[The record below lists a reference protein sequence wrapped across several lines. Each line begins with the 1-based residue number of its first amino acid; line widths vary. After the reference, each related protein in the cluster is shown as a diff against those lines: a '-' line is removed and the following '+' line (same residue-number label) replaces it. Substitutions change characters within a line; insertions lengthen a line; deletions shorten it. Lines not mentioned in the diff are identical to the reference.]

1 MIYLSNWNGI
11 ITADMNLKDSQFMI
25 VLDILSPA
33 ISINQIT
40 VTVLQWLKGQTSDS
54 CQYESG
60 KNVERICSESEI
72 RNDYLVYGNIVF

>member
-1 MIYLSNWNGI
+1 
-11 ITADMNLKDSQFMI
+11 MNLKDSQFMI

-54 CQYESG
+54 SQYESG

-72 RNDYLVYGNIVF
+72 RNDYLLYGNIVF

>member
-60 KNVERICSESEI
+60 KNFERICSESEI